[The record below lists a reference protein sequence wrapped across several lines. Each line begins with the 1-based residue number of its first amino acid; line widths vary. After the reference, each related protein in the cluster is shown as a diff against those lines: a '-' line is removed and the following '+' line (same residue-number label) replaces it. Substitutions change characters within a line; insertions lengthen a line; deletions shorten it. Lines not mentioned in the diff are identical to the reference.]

1 MPSNLFQKF
10 SQIFIESQESFN
22 YLDSNLRNKCR
33 RISGLLSNI
42 AESMEEDPFLANLES
57 LEHIEEDIKSLY
69 KVYKE
74 LEEKREL
81 IKNSVDMLDKSAKI
95 RAKRL

>member
-1 MPSNLFQKF
+1 MSSNLFQKF

-22 YLDSNLRNKCR
+22 YLDSSLRSKCR
-33 RISGLLSNI
+33 RLSGLLNNI

-57 LEHIEEDIKSLY
+57 LEHIEEDINSLY

>member
-1 MPSNLFQKF
+1 MSSNLFQKF

-22 YLDSNLRNKCR
+22 YLDSSLRNKCR
-33 RISGLLSNI
+33 RLSGLLNNI

-57 LEHIEEDIKSLY
+57 LEHIEEDINSLC
-69 KVYKE
+69 KIYKE